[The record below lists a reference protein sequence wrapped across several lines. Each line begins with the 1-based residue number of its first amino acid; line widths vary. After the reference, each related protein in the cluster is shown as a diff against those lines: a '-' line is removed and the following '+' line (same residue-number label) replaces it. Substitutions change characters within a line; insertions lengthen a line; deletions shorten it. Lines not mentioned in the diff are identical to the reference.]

1 MECIHYTADTAW
13 QLLPI
18 TVANGSHTKPW
29 GALWTSPAGSSHS
42 WAEWCQDNGHRLN
55 KLAVVVTLDV
65 SLERALVI
73 DSQADLLKMDWRQD
87 GRYSYPDWESMA
99 NRGVDVV
106 HLTANGLNATRYELY
121 GWDCESVVV
130 LNSQA
135 VSYP

>member
-1 MECIHYTADTAW
+1 MECIHYTDNTAW

-29 GALWTSPAGSSHS
+29 GALWTSPAGSNRS
-42 WAEWCQDNGHRLN
+42 WSEWCQDQEFGIDR
-55 KLAVVVTLDV
+55 LAVGVTLDV

-73 DSQADLLKMDWRQD
+73 NSQADLLKLDWRQD
-87 GRYSYPDWESMA
+87 GRYKYPDWESMA

-106 HLTANGLNATRYELY
+106 HLTANGLDATRYELY

-135 VSYP
+135 VSYS